1 MYKFPDV
8 SIGPHCIVTE
18 LPMYYLLRF
27 SSDFSHNI
35 SFIPVDFKKI
45 LDDFRQNLDS
55 SGEIGKVSFYSLF
68 IIYAL
73 AIVVGL
79 CGNILIVTTVLG
91 RKRHS
96 EPELKILFKNFSW
109 SKNKPNFQFFTSLD
123 ICYKLLKKKVSE
135 IDSHYQKNNE
145 ILEWDPTFF
154 TN

>member
-1 MYKFPDV
+1 MYKFLDV

-27 SSDFSHNI
+27 SSDFPHNI

-96 EPELKILFKNFSW
+96 GPELKILFKKFLVEEQVELPILYVIKYFLYSRRKKFW
-109 SKNKPNFQFFTSLD
+109 KLTS
-123 ICYKLLKKKVSE
+123 ITRK
-135 IDSHYQKNNE
+135 
-145 ILEWDPTFF
+145 
-154 TN
+154 

>member
-1 MYKFPDV
+1 M
-8 SIGPHCIVTE
+8 
-18 LPMYYLLRF
+18 
-27 SSDFSHNI
+27 
-35 SFIPVDFKKI
+35 DFKKI

-96 EPELKILFKNFSW
+96 EPELKIL
-109 SKNKPNFQFFTSLD
+109 
-123 ICYKLLKKKVSE
+123 LKHFLVGEKA
-135 IDSHYQKNNE
+135 
-145 ILEWDPTFF
+145 
-154 TN
+154 

>member
-1 MYKFPDV
+1 M
-8 SIGPHCIVTE
+8 
-18 LPMYYLLRF
+18 
-27 SSDFSHNI
+27 
-35 SFIPVDFKKI
+35 DFKKI

-96 EPELKILFKNFSW
+96 EPGLKILFKIVLG
-109 SKNKPNFQFFTSLD
+109 PR
-123 ICYKLLKKKVSE
+123 
-135 IDSHYQKNNE
+135 
-145 ILEWDPTFF
+145 TFLIYIVEENSF
-154 TN
+154 

>member
-1 MYKFPDV
+1 MLL
-8 SIGPHCIVTE
+8 T
-18 LPMYYLLRF
+18 YYLLHF
-27 SSDFSHNI
+27 SSDFPHNI

-96 EPELKILFKNFSW
+96 ESELKIVFEIFLGRR
-109 SKNKPNFQFFTSLD
+109 TSLTSNSLTSS
-123 ICYKLLKKKVSE
+123 IISNRVEEKSY
-135 IDSHYQKNNE
+135 
-145 ILEWDPTFF
+145 
-154 TN
+154 

>member
-1 MYKFPDV
+1 MRQKFFHQNSCQIPNLLV
-8 SIGPHCIVTE
+8 SHIVTI
-18 LPMYYLLRF
+18 YYLLHF
-27 SSDFSHNI
+27 SSDFPHNI

-91 RKRHS
+91 RKRYS
-96 EPELKILFKNFSW
+96 EPELKILFKIVLG
-109 SKNKPNFQFFTSLD
+109 PRTSLTSNPLTSS
-123 ICYKLLKKKVSE
+123 IISHIHSRRKQFLKLTSITRK
-135 IDSHYQKNNE
+135 
-145 ILEWDPTFF
+145 
-154 TN
+154 

>member
-1 MYKFPDV
+1 MRQKFFHQNSCQIPNLLV
-8 SIGPHCIVTE
+8 SHIVTI
-18 LPMYYLLRF
+18 YYLLHF

-96 EPELKILFKNFSW
+96 ESELKIVFEIFLGRR
-109 SKNKPNFQFFTSLD
+109 TSLTSNSLTSS
-123 ICYKLLKKKVSE
+123 IISNRVEEKSY
-135 IDSHYQKNNE
+135 
-145 ILEWDPTFF
+145 
-154 TN
+154 

>member
-1 MYKFPDV
+1 MHSRFTD
-8 SIGPHCIVTE
+8 
-18 LPMYYLLRF
+18 LYLHHF
-27 SSDFSHNI
+27 SSDFPHNI
-35 SFIPVDFKKI
+35 SFIPVDFKKL

-96 EPELKILFKNFSW
+96 ELELNFLFK
-109 SKNKPNFQFFTSLD
+109 KFFAGRTSL
-123 ICYKLLKKKVSE
+123 ISNYLCYCKVGSRSTSQLVAHPS
-135 IDSHYQKNNE
+135 IFRMFMKGKFDAYV
-145 ILEWDPTFF
+145 L
-154 TN
+154 

>member
-1 MYKFPDV
+1 M
-8 SIGPHCIVTE
+8 
-18 LPMYYLLRF
+18 
-27 SSDFSHNI
+27 
-35 SFIPVDFKKI
+35 DFKKI

-96 EPELKILFKNFSW
+96 EPELKILFKIFRG
-109 SKNKPNFQFFTSLD
+109 PRTSITSNSLTSS
-123 ICYKLLKKKVSE
+123 INSYIVEENS
-135 IDSHYQKNNE
+135 
-145 ILEWDPTFF
+145 F
-154 TN
+154 

>member
-1 MYKFPDV
+1 M
-8 SIGPHCIVTE
+8 
-18 LPMYYLLRF
+18 
-27 SSDFSHNI
+27 
-35 SFIPVDFKKI
+35 DFKKI

-96 EPELKILFKNFSW
+96 ESELKIVFEIFLGRR
-109 SKNKPNFQFFTSLD
+109 TSLTSNSLTSS
-123 ICYKLLKKKVSE
+123 IISNRVEEKSY
-135 IDSHYQKNNE
+135 
-145 ILEWDPTFF
+145 
-154 TN
+154 

>member
-1 MYKFPDV
+1 MSK
-8 SIGPHCIVTE
+8 GPHCIVTE
-18 LPMYYLLRF
+18 CHLLHF
-27 SSDFSHNI
+27 SSDFPHNI

-96 EPELKILFKNFSW
+96 ESELKIVFEIFLGRR
-109 SKNKPNFQFFTSLD
+109 TSLTSNSLTSS
-123 ICYKLLKKKVSE
+123 IISNRVEEKSY
-135 IDSHYQKNNE
+135 
-145 ILEWDPTFF
+145 
-154 TN
+154 